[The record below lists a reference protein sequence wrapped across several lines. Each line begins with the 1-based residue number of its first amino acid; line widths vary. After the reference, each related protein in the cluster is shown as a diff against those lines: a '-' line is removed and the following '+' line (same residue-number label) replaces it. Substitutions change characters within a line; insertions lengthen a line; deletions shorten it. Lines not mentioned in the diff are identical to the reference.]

1 MQRRTLPNSLSGL
14 LAAAISDS
22 KAISRRHYLPYYGYW
37 HRPSENGRCEICL
50 AGASIVQRLRFPHQT
65 KVHFG
70 LLSRR
75 VQNKIESLNAMRR
88 GAWAYAYQLLHQRSP
103 APETQLRLDALPA
116 PDHGCFVGWPQFNAH
131 IRSLQRILPKLREIE
146 RLDRAG
152 S

>member
-1 MQRRTLPNSLSGL
+1 MQKRTLPNSLSGL

-22 KAISRRHYLPYYGYW
+22 EAINRRRYLPYYGYW
-37 HRPSENGRCEICL
+37 HRPAENGRCEICL
-50 AGASIVQRLRFPHQT
+50 AGASIVRRLLFPHRT

-75 VQNKIESLNAMRR
+75 IQNKIEALNAMRR
-88 GAWAYAYQLLHQRSP
+88 GAWDYAYQLHYQRSP
-103 APETQLRLDALPA
+103 SPRTLDRLHDLPTA
-116 PDHGCFVGWPQFNAH
+116 ACRNFVGWRQFNAH
-131 IRSLQRILPKLREIE
+131 IRSLKQILPQLREIE